1 MIMFKNKELKMRLFA
16 VVLAGGKGERFWPK
30 SRINFPKQFVSLF
43 GEDSLIQQTYKR
55 IKKIVA
61 INNQYYVIPKR
72 LVPILKK
79 QIPIKG
85 KNIIIEPSGKNTAPA
100 IALAAIYLEK
110 ISLNATMVVLP
121 ADHLIENEKRFFD
134 CVRFAYEIAQKG
146 FLVTFGILPTTPD
159 TGYGYIHIGKE
170 YLIKNY
176 IHSYNGLK
184 FVEKPNLKRA
194 REYIKAKTY
203 FWNSGMFVW
212 KVSSILIAI
221 KQCLPEF
228 YKILKDFQKYIG
240 TKKEVSIL
248 EKIYKN
254 APATSVDYAVLE
266 KMKNIIVV
274 KANFI
279 WDDVGNWQ
287 ALERHFTKD
296 KQGNV
301 IIGKIFSQDTKNTI
315 IVNDKDIIATM
326 GINNLVIVKTGDA
339 LLIISKDKT
348 SDLKEI
354 IKQIRQ
360 DKNGYKYL

>member
-1 MIMFKNKELKMRLFA
+1 MKLYAII
-16 VVLAGGKGERFWPK
+16 LAGGKGERFWPK
-30 SRINFPKQFVSLF
+30 SRTDFPKQFVSLF
-43 GEDSLIQQTYKR
+43 GRDSLIQQTYKR
-55 IKKIVA
+55 VRKIVP
-61 INNQYYVIPKR
+61 INNQYYVIPKG

-79 QIPIKG
+79 QIPLKT
-85 KNIIIEPSGKNTAPA
+85 KNIIYEPIGRNTAPA

-110 ISLNATMVVLP
+110 IAPDSTMFVLP

-146 FLVTFGILPTTPD
+146 FLVTFGIPPNSPD
-159 TGYGYIHIGKE
+159 TGYGYIHVGKE
-170 YLIKNY
+170 YLVKNG

-184 FVEKPNLKRA
+184 FIEKPNLKLA
-194 REYIKAKTY
+194 REYLKAKTY

-212 KVSSILIAI
+212 KVSSILNAI
-221 KQCLPEF
+221 RQCLPEF
-228 YKILKDFQKYIG
+228 YKALKDFQKYIG
-240 TKKEVSIL
+240 TKKEESIL
-248 EKIYKN
+248 GKIYQN
-254 APATSVDYAVLE
+254 APATSIDYAVLE
-266 KMKNIIVV
+266 KMKNIAVV

-326 GINNLVIVKTGDA
+326 GINNLVVVKTGDA

-348 SDLKEI
+348 SDLKEL